1 MKTIPPGY
9 TLLGKVCKACE
20 KSWKIHGTYCSRP
33 GHHKTRYI
41 KDKKKKLEKIAKTFH
56 RDFNYCELI
65 AAVCLKF
72 PDIHNREDII
82 SSSEDIQCLEIT
94 KYLQNLECRS
104 DTQIHNY
111 IKFVNSHRGAFPNI
125 KEVYLIGKSK
135 SNFPELDF
143 LSQGLD
149 IKDNKAD
156 LFLVDTQ
163 DRWIG
168 VSIKSSP
175 QDFLT
180 NFSLEK
186 LFPNGEEIKQV
197 RLEYLREQGYSHFK
211 KEERQEV
218 NELFYQ
224 LPGRENPY
232 WFCIKESITQHK
244 FEMLKYLINTIY
256 SQKVPY
262 PMIELNGVGMKCLQN
277 DFPGHLSHQDLKLEL
292 QPSSKNS
299 AKLTYHIIIRNSPQL
314 KMEIRWKGNV
324 YQSPQIM
331 VSHLDLCDKLAN
343 ASF

>member
-20 KSWKIHGTYCSRP
+20 KSWKLHGTYCSRP
-33 GHHKTRYI
+33 GHHKTRHI
-41 KDKKKKLEKIAKTFH
+41 KDKKKKLEKVVKTFH

-72 PDIHNREDII
+72 PDIHNREDIKSAAKNLPGVNI
-82 SSSEDIQCLEIT
+82 S
-94 KYLQNLECRS
+94 KYLQNLESRN

-111 IKFVNSHRGAFPNI
+111 INFVNSHRVSFPNI

-135 SNFPELDF
+135 SNFPELEF

-156 LFLVDTQ
+156 LFVVDTQ

-186 LFPNGEEIKQV
+186 LFPNGEEIKRV
-197 RLEYLREQGYSHFK
+197 RLQYLREQGYPSFK
-211 KEERQEV
+211 KEERTEV

-232 WFCIKESITQHK
+232 WEKVKESINQYE
-244 FEMLKYLINTIY
+244 FELLQYLLNTIY

-262 PMIELNGVGMKCLQN
+262 PMIELNGVEMKCLQN
-277 DFPGHLSHQDLKLEL
+277 DFPGHLGKSDLKLEL
-292 QPSSKNS
+292 QTGSKNS
-299 AKLTYHIIIRNSPQL
+299 ATLSYFILIRNTYKL
-314 KMEIRWKGNV
+314 KMDIRWKGNV
-324 YQSPQIM
+324 HQSPQIM
-331 VSHLDLCDKLAN
+331 VSHLDICDKLAT